1 MKTLLSVL
9 LFACMC
15 GEFMFAWWNVFVRA
29 LINENYL
36 GFRDSDNHL
45 RILVTLRDVSFFV
58 IMIT

>member
-1 MKTLLSVL
+1 
-9 LFACMC
+9 
-15 GEFMFAWWNVFVRA
+15 MFAWWNVFVRA